1 MSMSLLV
8 ALSLFRQLVAVEDI
22 KLSNIL
28 MVPCWVVFA
37 GVVGTV
43 EDAFCQRYL
52 NWRCALRH
60 FNQLNR
66 WSFDFDAFGVMVP
79 MVSPCAV
86 MLSVVTGVG
95 AGWG

>member
-1 MSMSLLV
+1 MP
-8 ALSLFRQLVAVEDI
+8 FRQ
-22 KLSNIL
+22 
-28 MVPCWVVFA
+28 
-37 GVVGTV
+37 
-43 EDAFCQRYL
+43 RYW

-79 MVSPCAV
+79 MVRPCAV

-95 AGWG
+95 AGWGWPISSSVTRMGAACLHP